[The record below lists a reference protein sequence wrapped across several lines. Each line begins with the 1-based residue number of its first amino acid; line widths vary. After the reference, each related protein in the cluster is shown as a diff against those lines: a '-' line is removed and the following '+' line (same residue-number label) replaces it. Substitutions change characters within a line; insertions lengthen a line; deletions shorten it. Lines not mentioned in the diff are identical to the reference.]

1 MRRSLKRLI
10 PLFTGIVIVS
20 LAACVSVSTQFPT
33 AQPTVFPTVTPGAP
47 NTSVASADLTNTEWR
62 LVSFTEAGT
71 VTPTLPG
78 SDLSL
83 SFHENGEVDGS
94 GGCNSFGGGY
104 QVQGSN
110 ISFQQLIHT
119 DMACTAPGLNEQEQ
133 TYLEALQ
140 SSVRFE
146 RSGDSLKIWYGNG
159 QAVLTFS
166 PGTASIPAQPVPTS
180 TGVAPTLVSPTATTA
195 ASASGDVNA
204 ARRITFAAGA
214 TTATVTGHLEAFET
228 DPYVLR
234 VLAGQ
239 TMTVS
244 LTFTSGQ
251 AILIIWGA
259 DGNVLMSDHAGAA
272 SFQQAMPTTQDYNI
286 HVRNRPD
293 GPTDYTMTISIPAP
307 ASGEQRIEFAPA
319 ATTAT
324 VSGQLNASASDRYVL
339 NASAGQTLNI
349 DLTFTEGA
357 AILVVWGEDGN
368 VLLSDHA
375 EASSFQMVLPT
386 TQDYHIMVR
395 GRPEG
400 PTTYTM
406 GVTIPPAT

>member
-1 MRRSLKRLI
+1 MRRFLKRLV
-10 PLFTGIVIVS
+10 PLFTGILMIS
-20 LAACVSVSTQFPT
+20 LTACVSVSTQFPT
-33 AQPTVFPTVTPGAP
+33 AQPTSFPTATSGAL
-47 NTSVASADLTNTEWR
+47 NTSVASPNLTNTEWR
-62 LVSFTEAGT
+62 LVSFTQAGT
-71 VTPTLPG
+71 ETPALPG

-83 SFHENGEVDGS
+83 LFHENGEVDGS
-94 GGCNSFGGGY
+94 GGCNSFGGQY

-110 ISFQQLIHT
+110 LSFQQLIHT
-119 DMACTAPGLNEQEQ
+119 EMACTAPGINEQEQ
-133 TYLEALQ
+133 KYLEALQ
-140 SSVRFE
+140 SAVRFE
-146 RSGDSLKIWYGNG
+146 QSGDSLKIWYGNG
-159 QAVLTFS
+159 QDLFTFS
-166 PGTASIPAQPVPTS
+166 RGTASTPVPTF
-180 TGVAPTLVSPTATTA
+180 TGVAATVVNPTATA
-195 ASASGDVNA
+195 AASGDVNP
-204 ARRITFAAGA
+204 ARRITFATGA
-214 TTATVTGHLEAFET
+214 TTATVTGHLEASRT
-228 DPYVLR
+228 DQYMLHA
-234 VLAGQ
+234 LAGQ
-239 TMTVS
+239 PMTIN

-251 AILIIWGA
+251 AILIVWGA
-259 DGNVLMSDHAGAA
+259 DGNVLMSDHAEAT
-272 SFQQAMPTTQDYNI
+272 SFQQVLPTTQDYNI

-339 NASAGQTLNI
+339 SASAGQTMSI
-349 DLTFTEGA
+349 DLAFTEGA

-406 GVTIPPAT
+406 TVTIPPAP

>member
-1 MRRSLKRLI
+1 MRQFLKRLV
-10 PLFTGIVIVS
+10 PLFAGILMIS

-33 AQPTVFPTVTPGAP
+33 TQPTVFPTATSGAP
-47 NTSVASADLTNTEWR
+47 NTSVASPDLTNTEWR
-62 LVSFTEAGT
+62 FVSFTQAGT
-71 VTPTLPG
+71 ETPALPG

-83 SFHENGEVDGS
+83 LFHENGEVDGS

-110 ISFQQLIHT
+110 LSFQQLIHT
-119 DMACTAPGLNEQEQ
+119 EMACTAPGINEQEQ
-133 TYLEALQ
+133 KYLEALQ

-146 RSGDSLKIWYGNG
+146 RSGNSLKIWYGNG
-159 QAVLTFS
+159 QDLLTFS
-166 PGTASIPAQPVPTS
+166 GGTASAPAQPVPTS
-180 TGVAPTLVSPTATTA
+180 TGVAQTVVNPTATTA
-195 ASASGDVNA
+195 ASGDVNPA
-204 ARRITFAAGA
+204 KRITFATGA
-214 TTATVTGHLEAFET
+214 TTATVTGHLEASRT
-228 DPYVLR
+228 DQYVLHA
-234 VLAGQ
+234 LAGQ
-239 TMTVS
+239 TMTVN
-244 LTFTSGQ
+244 LTFTSGR
-251 AILIIWGA
+251 AILIVWGA
-259 DGNVLMSDHAGAA
+259 DGNVLMSDHAEAT
-272 SFQQAMPTTQDYNI
+272 SFQQALPTTQDYNI

-307 ASGEQRIEFAPA
+307 ARGEQHIEFAPA

-339 NASAGQTLNI
+339 NASAGQSMRI
-349 DLTFTEGA
+349 DLAFTEGA

-386 TQDYHIMVR
+386 TQDYHIMVH

-406 GVTIPPAT
+406 TVTIPPAP